1 MAGGD
6 SCGHRFDD
14 LPVTDVA
21 RLVLGTELPGDAC
34 QPLCASRDEDALPAA
49 CRQQPRERGADA
61 ARAACDDRDRQRQQ
75 TRTRRRASASR
86 PAVSETMAVSAC
98 GPFFAP
104 PVRQIAR
111 KIPSSDFLT
120 RATCRFPS

>member
-1 MAGGD
+1 MAAD
-6 SCGHRFDD
+6 DPCGHRVDR
-14 LPVTDVA
+14 LAVADVA
-21 RLVLGTELPGDAC
+21 RLVLGAELRGDAR
-34 QPLCASRDEDALPAA
+34 QPLRASRNEDALPAA
-49 CRQQPRERGADA
+49 RRQQPRERGADA
-61 ARAACDDRDRQRQQ
+61 ARTAGDDRDPQRQQ

-86 PAVSETMAVSAC
+86 PAVSETIAVSSC

-120 RATCRFPS
+120 RATCRLPS

>member
-1 MAGGD
+1 MAGDDPG
-6 SCGHRFDD
+6 GHCVDR
-14 LPVTDVA
+14 LAVADVA
-21 RLVLGTELPGDAC
+21 CLVLGAQLTGDAR
-34 QPLCASRDEDALPAA
+34 QPLGASRDEDALPAA

-86 PAVSETMAVSAC
+86 PAVSETTAVSSC
-98 GPFFAP
+98 GPFLAP

-120 RATCRFPS
+120 RAT